1 LETNSVIITVSV
13 AVLITATVVY
23 IIASRSKTD
32 KEDELLQ
39 KRDAAS
45 LSMQLQAYERLV
57 ILVDRIALPHV
68 ITRVNQP
75 NLTAREMQLTLT
87 QNIRSEFDYNVTQ
100 QIYVS
105 SEAWNAVKNL
115 KEQNLLIINQLA
127 NVLPPNATGLD
138 LNKLLLEFLMNDKK
152 GTLHEVVSEV
162 LSFEAKKLMEHSE
175 SI

>member
-1 LETNSVIITVSV
+1 
-13 AVLITATVVY
+13 
-23 IIASRSKTD
+23 
-32 KEDELLQ
+32 
-39 KRDAAS
+39 
-45 LSMQLQAYERLV
+45 
-57 ILVDRIALPHV
+57 
-68 ITRVNQP
+68 
-75 NLTAREMQLTLT
+75 MQLTLT
-87 QNIRSEFDYNVTQ
+87 QNIRSEFDYNITQ

-162 LSFEAKKLMEHSE
+162 LSFEAKKLLEHPE